1 MLPVLNREKNMDE
14 IIAGIAKSDPD
25 NELFGL
31 VASGTPTVYRVEDQD
46 GHEIVAADD
55 PMTLTQAIR
64 LLNALGIKVTL

>member
-1 MLPVLNREKNMDE
+1 MTVKNFNEQIDAVIE
-14 IIAGIAKSDPD
+14 GIAKSDPD

-46 GHEIVAADD
+46 GNEIVAEDD
-55 PMTLTQAIR
+55 TLTLTQAIR